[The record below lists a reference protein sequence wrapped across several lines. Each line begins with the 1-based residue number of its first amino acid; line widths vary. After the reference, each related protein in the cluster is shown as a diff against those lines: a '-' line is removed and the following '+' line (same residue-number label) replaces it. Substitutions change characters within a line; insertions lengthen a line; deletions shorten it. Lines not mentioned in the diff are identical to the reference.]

1 MHSIRQF
8 EKFNTQS
15 KKYPVA
21 LKIVNHHAAC
31 KRDWEEEK
39 GKETDS
45 RAKMNR
51 HTFKLAPESILT
63 LTMICKTWKDC
74 VISFIDLE

>member
-1 MHSIRQF
+1 MNQ
-8 EKFNTQS
+8 
-15 KKYPVA
+15 
-21 LKIVNHHAAC
+21 HAAC

-39 GKETDS
+39 GKETNS
-45 RAKMNR
+45 RPKMNR
-51 HTFKLAPESILT
+51 PTFKLAPEPILI